1 MSKLS
6 NALIMLELLNNG
18 KKYSINELAEILEVT
33 PRMIRSYKDD
43 LEKSG
48 IYIDTIRGPYG
59 GYVLNQSVRVPRRKF
74 KKEDYEFLKNLSV
87 SDSDKEKLLIIADK
101 MRGIY
106 LGSQD
111 EKVVLSRE
119 TRNIYNTLER
129 AIKEKRKVEIDYYSY
144 TNGIT
149 KRIIHPFDMFYTSNG
164 WGCAAFCELRH
175 DLRHFELRRID
186 NIKLLMENFE

>member
-6 NALIMLELLNNG
+6 NALIMLDILSNG
-18 KKYSINELAEILEVT
+18 KKYSISELASILEVT

-43 LEKSG
+43 LEKCG

-59 GYVLNQSVRVPRRKF
+59 GYVLNQNIRIPRRKF
-74 KKEDYEFLKNLSV
+74 TSDDYEFLKNLEV
-87 SDSDKEKLLIIADK
+87 NDVNKKRRDELADK
-101 MRGIY
+101 IRGIY
-106 LGSQD
+106 LGSKE
-111 EKVVLSRE
+111 EKLFLTEE
-119 TRNIYNTLER
+119 TKSIYNIIER
-129 AIKEKRKVEIDYYSY
+129 AIKEHRKVEISYYSY

-149 KRIIHPFDMFYTSNG
+149 KRVIHPFDIFYTNNG

-186 NIKLLMENFE
+186 SIELLKEIFE

>member
-6 NALIMLELLNNG
+6 NALIMLNLLNNG

-43 LEKSG
+43 LEKCG
-48 IYIDTIRGPYG
+48 IYIDSIRGPYG
-59 GYVLNQSVRVPRRKF
+59 GYVLNQSIRIPRRKF
-74 KKEDYEFLKNLSV
+74 LKEDYEFLKNLEV
-87 SDSDKEKLLIIADK
+87 NENQRKRLDIISDKI
-101 MRGIY
+101 RGIY
-106 LGSQD
+106 LGSAE
-111 EKVVLSRE
+111 EKIVLSDE
-119 TRNIYNTLER
+119 TRLVYNILER

-149 KRIIHPFDMFYTSNG
+149 KRVIHPFDMFYTNNG
-164 WGCAAFCELRH
+164 WGCAAFCELRK

-186 NIKLLMENFE
+186 SINLLSENFE

>member
-87 SDSDKEKLLIIADK
+87 SDSDKTKLSIIADK

-111 EKVVLSRE
+111 EKVVLSQE
-119 TRNIYNTLER
+119 TRAIYNTLER

-144 TNGIT
+144 TNGVT